1 MAFVDLCNFT
11 DWPMGGMVR
20 YELMILETLEQYYD
34 IDLWGVSV
42 DGEASQ
48 NIIINNKPYPLH
60 IFANAKRKN
69 RVIPNYWKGLLVKK
83 FESCFLNYDII
94 YVHTGSCLLALAH
107 VAQVEN
113 ALLVYHQHGLQYLED
128 YSLKTLLQKPFMNK
142 AQKLADCSF
151 VVTAK
156 QELEEYTNGKK
167 GYLQEKLIAIGSPVE
182 ERKLN
187 WNKVAKRV
195 EDRRDKREYRF
206 IYSGR
211 LAPIKNVS
219 NLIEIFAMFCKR
231 GYEKSSLWIV
241 GDGEERDIVTE
252 KIKQFGLQEVVF
264 ITGMVN
270 PEKVQE
276 YMMQSDFYITAS
288 NGEGVSVAVL
298 EAYSAGLPVVCY
310 PVRGLKYQVK
320 DAQTGFVAQGMKS
333 EDFVDAMENAIK
345 NQSNLVHNC
354 LLEAME
360 FRKEKIGREIV
371 DEIEKRQNYAFDKCN
386 YSSI

>member
-1 MAFVDLCNFT
+1 MKKMAFVDLCNFT

-195 EDRRDKREYRF
+195 EDRRDKRCFAIFAPSSISIIGSSVPSRTGTPTFF
-206 IYSGR
+206 IATFDAILSPKSSICSGFG
-211 LAPIKNVS
+211 PIK
-219 NLIEIFAMFCKR
+219 IIPFASQALA
-231 GYEKSSLWIV
+231 KSAFSL
-241 GDGEERDIVTE
+241 
-252 KIKQFGLQEVVF
+252 K
-264 ITGMVN
+264 N
-270 PEKVQE
+270 P
-276 YMMQSDFYITAS
+276 
-288 NGEGVSVAVL
+288 
-298 EAYSAGLPVVCY
+298 Y
-310 PVRGLKYQVK
+310 PG
-320 DAQTGFVAQGMKS
+320 
-333 EDFVDAMENAIK
+333 
-345 NQSNLVHNC
+345 
-354 LLEAME
+354 
-360 FRKEKIGREIV
+360 
-371 DEIEKRQNYAFDKCN
+371 
-386 YSSI
+386 